1 MLVCLAS
8 KNRRGKAG
16 STPPYKNGADQNQDK
31 EHDLRHTALNRSRF
45 QDAASNDLRGVPS
58 DIIKYCNH
66 GLRES
71 KIRILCSKA
80 KNYFKKKLHNY
91 HKNNKNNNKN
101 RQLNFKKKKMLSSWV
116 QVKTITGQ
124 KIKNRQ
130 LPSNYICPTASVQT
144 LVVHLQSAL
153 HMQ

>member
-91 HKNNKNNNKN
+91 HKNNNNNNNNKN
-101 RQLNFKKKKMLSSWV
+101 RQLNFKKKNNVVIVGSS
-116 QVKTITGQ
+116 QDNNRS
-124 KIKNRQ
+124 KNKK
-130 LPSNYICPTASVQT
+130 
-144 LVVHLQSAL
+144 
-153 HMQ
+153 